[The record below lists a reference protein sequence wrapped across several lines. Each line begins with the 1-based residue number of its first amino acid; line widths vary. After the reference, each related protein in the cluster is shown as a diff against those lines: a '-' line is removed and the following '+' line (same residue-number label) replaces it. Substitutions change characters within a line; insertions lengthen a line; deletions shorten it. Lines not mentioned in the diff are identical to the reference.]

1 MKENPVL
8 IFRYI
13 IPLTFQAVLFLAGFQ
28 YSTAQSFSL
37 SAVSDMVRIFE
48 DSYRLPPLCDTLKL
62 SGIRGE
68 TISGQVAVMAKKS
81 VTGITVKIGALR
93 NEITGSEIPAGS
105 VTWNFVGSVPLLKNT
120 PNQPPDVLTRPA
132 PARFPDYLSDERV
145 TDLKAKSIRSV
156 WITITVPENTEEG
169 TYICRLTAN
178 SGKEEQYIPVKVKIY
193 PLSLPPER
201 HLKVVEWHNTAG
213 FEKFHG
219 IKEKY
224 SKEWFDM
231 LRKYAENMVA
241 HRQNIFQVPMDN
253 IEIER
258 TASGEFR
265 FNFMNFDNIAEVFWK
280 TGKMDFIETGFLANF
295 GKDAWFSTEI
305 ILRDFRVRDVSTRE
319 IITLKGTDVVPYLLP
334 AFESHLREK
343 GWINKTLFHIRDEP
357 SVHNAVAWKVM
368 SQYIHQYAPDLV
380 RIDAIETTFLL
391 DDIEIAVPKLDHFAT
406 WYDSFKEWKDKGHE
420 LWFYT
425 VGIFQGSRFP
435 DKTIDMPLIDS
446 RIMHWINYKYDASG
460 YLHWGYNQ
468 WNDDPFNDTGEHIGD
483 GWHVYPSK
491 DGVLNSLRW
500 EQMRNGIQDYEYL
513 WMLENKTRALKGSL
527 GSRFSWID
535 PKQRGKEIAAG
546 VVKGFADHTDDPET
560 LLNARDQ
567 IVKEILSFD
576 ASPGLFVQTNPCE
589 GSVITSGSTVEVLG
603 WTDPGTTIIVNGK
616 ELPVSVQG
624 LFLEQFQLTA
634 ERNSI
639 IVQSTGPEGKKEI
652 KRTFAIKST
661 PK

>member
-1 MKENPVL
+1 MKKIPVL
-8 IFRYI
+8 LSRYLI
-13 IPLTFQAVLFLAGFQ
+13 SITFPAILFLAGSH
-28 YSTAQSFSL
+28 YLTAQSLSL
-37 SAVSDMVRIFE
+37 SAVSDMARIFE
-48 DSYRLPPLCDTLKL
+48 DGYRLPPLYDTLIL
-62 SGIRGE
+62 YGIRGE
-68 TISGQVAVMAKKS
+68 TISGQVAIMAKKS

-93 NEITGSEIPAGS
+93 NETTGSEIPSGS
-105 VTWNFVGSVPLLKNT
+105 VTWNFVGSVPLTKNT
-120 PNQPPDVLTRPA
+120 PNQPPDVLSRTA
-132 PARFPDYLSDERV
+132 PARFPDYLSDEKV
-145 TDLKAKSIRSV
+145 TDLKSKSIRSV
-156 WITITVPENTEEG
+156 WITITIPENTEEG
-169 TYICRLTAN
+169 TYNCRLSA
-178 SGKEEQYIPVKVKIY
+178 SDGKEEQYLPLAVNIY
-193 PLSLPPER
+193 PLTLPSER
-201 HLKVVEWHNTAG
+201 HLKVVEWHNTSG
-213 FEKFHG
+213 FGRFHG

-231 LRKYAENMVA
+231 LGKYAENMVA

-258 TASGEFR
+258 TESGELIFD
-265 FNFMNFDNIAEVFWK
+265 FMNFDRISEVFWN
-280 TGKMDFIETGFLANF
+280 TGKMDYLETGFLANF

-305 ILRDFRVRDVSTRE
+305 ILRDFRVRDALSKETF
-319 IITLKGTDVVPYLLP
+319 TLKGAEVVPYLLP

-357 SVHNAVAWKVM
+357 SVHNAVAWKEM
-368 SQYIHQYAPDLV
+368 SQYIHKYAPDLV

-406 WYDSFKEWKDKGHE
+406 WYDSYKEWKLKGNE

-425 VGIFQGSRFP
+425 VGIYQGSRFP

-491 DGVLNSLRW
+491 EGVLNSLRW

-513 WMLENKTRALKGSL
+513 WMLENKTSVLKAYL

-535 PKQRGKEIAAG
+535 PKQRGKEIASQ

-560 LLNARDQ
+560 LLNARNQ
-567 IVKEILSFD
+567 IIKEILSFD
-576 ASPGLFVQTNPCE
+576 ASPGLFIQTNPCE
-589 GSVITSGSTVEVLG
+589 GSIITSGSTVEVLG

-639 IVQSTGPEGKKEI
+639 IVHAAGPEGKKEI
-652 KRTFAIKST
+652 KRTFVIKST